1 MFYIIPVSKS
11 VLSELKYGFES
22 VLIKVEGDRRATLLK
37 FNFFTGISF
46 KDSDYTNSLI
56 LCRTTILKK

>member
-1 MFYIIPVSKS
+1 MFYIIAVSKS
-11 VLSELKYGFES
+11 VLSKLKYGFES
-22 VLIKVEGDRRATLLK
+22 VLIKVEGDWWATLLK

-56 LCRTTILKK
+56 LCRTTILKQ

>member
-1 MFYIIPVSKS
+1 MFYIIAVSKS

-22 VLIKVEGDRRATLLK
+22 VLIKVEGDRWATLLK

-56 LCRTTILKK
+56 LCRTTILKQ